1 MSALMNMTGPAA
13 ITRCPQC
20 GSESLVWPSPKNFS
34 CTACGFMLYLN
45 IAAAVAVII
54 ECQGRIL
61 FGVRKNEP
69 ERGMLDLPGGFVDQG
84 ETAEQALRRE
94 LQEELGIA
102 VQDLRYLF
110 SFPNKYLYRGIE
122 YDTLDLV
129 FLVQFDEFPQAVAAD
144 DLADLL
150 WIERNAI
157 DFDRIG
163 FSSLRKAVQRYLEGS
178 Q

>member
-1 MSALMNMTGPAA
+1 MSAQMNMTGPAA

-129 FLVQFDEFPQAVAAD
+129 FLVQFDEFPQALAAD